1 MIKLM
6 ELIDQTLANPGL
18 WKQEQHWKKYNKA
31 TDKGDTVLVILK
43 KDKKKHYVWQR
54 GTSSSIS
61 ITDLDGKKYM
71 TKKPNDVH
79 QVVQLPHQNYVSKH
93 PELKKYGFR

>member
-1 MIKLM
+1 M
-6 ELIDQTLANPGL
+6 ELIDQTIANSGL
-18 WKQEQHWKKYNKA
+18 WKQEKPWEKFNKA
-31 TDKGDTVLVILK
+31 TDSGIDVLVVLK

-54 GTSSSIS
+54 GTSSSIQ
-61 ITDLDGKKYM
+61 ITDLDGKKHM
-71 TKKPNDVH
+71 TIKPSDVN